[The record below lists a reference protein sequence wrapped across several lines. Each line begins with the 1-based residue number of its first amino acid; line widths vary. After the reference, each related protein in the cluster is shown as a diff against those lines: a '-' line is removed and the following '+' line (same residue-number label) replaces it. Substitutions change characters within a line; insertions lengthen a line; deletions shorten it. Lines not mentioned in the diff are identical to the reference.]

1 MTDRTPEQMAFL
13 SEALDRAEAAAATMR
28 PDVIKHAVADGIKT
42 ALSDPQMW
50 AAAMR
55 AMQHHAQTEAGGWL
69 FGGLKAVISRAA
81 WVVVIGM
88 GIYLIGGWSA
98 LAAFFKTG
106 GHP

>member
-13 SEALDRAEAAAATMR
+13 ADALDRAEAAAATMR

-50 AAAMR
+50 AAAMG

-69 FGGLKAVISRAA
+69 LGGLKAVVSRAA
-81 WVVVIGM
+81 WLVLIGM
-88 GIYLIGGWSA
+88 GIYMIGGWSA